1 MFVNMLPQL
10 AKAVAE
16 PLGKM
21 ERMVVVS
28 TGPDGSAQGTG
39 AARVTRDVTTLMAQL
54 PPVVEAL
61 SGVSLKDLVA
71 RIPGLNPSNSIDGA
85 AAPAVAAK
93 PGKSKN
99 EAQG

>member
-1 MFVNMLPQL
+1 L

-16 PLGKM
+16 PMSKM
-21 ERMVVVS
+21 EKMVVVS

-39 AARVTRDVTTLMAQL
+39 AARVARDVTSLMAQL
-54 PPVVEAL
+54 PPVVESL

-71 RIPGLNPSNSIDGA
+71 RIPGLNPGNSTDSA
-85 AAPAVAAK
+85 PAPAAPAK
-93 PGKSKN
+93 PSKSKN